1 MNQLMKSNSRGYLF
15 GFEFDINRSVFSAA
29 ALIIIVF
36 VVFTLSFQNTA
47 EIIFLRLR
55 DILTNQLGWLLIAIA
70 NIILTIAILIALSPL
85 GRVRLGGDDKSPE
98 YSYGAWFSMLFAAG
112 MGIGL
117 LFYGV
122 AEPLAHFQSAMI
134 GPTEVNGERT
144 DYAPLTGAPDQQ
156 AKAQSLAMAATLFHW
171 ALHPWAIYAMMAL
184 GFALTRFN
192 LKLPLTV
199 RSIFYPI
206 FGEKIWGWRGDV
218 IDVLAI
224 FATMFG
230 LATSLGLGAS
240 QTASGIEHLLG
251 VANTTTLQLGLIVCI
266 TGLATCSVVL
276 GLDKGVK
283 RLSEINLGLASLL
296 LLFILLLGPTY
307 FLVSL
312 LLDSIF
318 AYITHL
324 PALAAPSGR
333 EDQLFSTGWTA
344 FYLSW
349 WISWSPFVGIF
360 IARISIGRTV
370 REFIG
375 CVLLAPTC
383 GCILWMTVFGGTAI
397 ALNDSYP
404 EIATAEVS
412 LQLFVMLEQL
422 PLTEITTI
430 VSLFLAIVFFV
441 TSSDSGSM
449 VIDSLA
455 SSGQLKTPVPQRIFW
470 CGLGGVVAAALV
482 LGGGLIALQAMAV
495 STGLPFAFV
504 LLLGTAATVHSLI
517 KVWKASGK
525 SKIKDGGR

>member
-1 MNQLMKSNSRGYLF
+1 MDPTLKPNKNGRVLGLS
-15 GFEFDINRSVFSAA
+15 FDINWNVFSTA
-29 ALIIIVF
+29 ALVIIAF
-36 VVFTLSFQNTA
+36 VIFTLSFQSTA
-47 EIIFLRLR
+47 ELLFLKLR
-55 DILTNQLGWLLIAIA
+55 DVLTDQLGWLLIAVA
-70 NIILTIAILIALSPL
+70 NIILIVAVVLAISPV
-85 GRVRLGGDDKSPE
+85 GKVRLGGVNKRPE

-122 AEPLAHFQSAMI
+122 AEPLAHFQSAI
-134 GPTEVNGERT
+134 GGPTEVNGQRT
-144 DYAPLTGAPDQQ
+144 DFAPLGGALDNRVE
-156 AKAQSLAMAATLFHW
+156 AQGLAMAATLFHW

-184 GFALTRFN
+184 GFALTSFN

-206 FGEKIWGWRGDV
+206 LGKKIWGWPGDI

-251 VANTTTLQLGLIVCI
+251 ISNTTSLQLVLIICI

-283 RLSEINLGLASLL
+283 RLSEINLGLAALL
-296 LLFILLLGPTY
+296 LLFILLLGPTFY
-307 FLVSL
+307 LISLIVDSVS
-312 LLDSIF
+312 
-318 AYITHL
+318 AYLINL
-324 PALAAPSGR
+324 PALATPLGR
-333 EDQLFSTGWTA
+333 EDQLFSTSWTA
-344 FYLSW
+344 FYLAW

-360 IARISIGRTV
+360 IARISMGRTV
-370 REFIG
+370 REFIC

-383 GCILWMTVFGGTAI
+383 GCILWMTIFGGAAI
-397 ALNDSYP
+397 EMNLNNP
-404 EIATAEVS
+404 EIAAADVS

-422 PLTEITTI
+422 PLTEITTV

-455 SSGQLKTPVPQRIFW
+455 SGGQLNTPVPQRIFW
-470 CGLGGVVAAALV
+470 CGLGGMVAAALV
-482 LGGGLIALQAMAV
+482 IGGGLVALQAMAV
-495 STGLPFAFV
+495 STGVPFAIV

-517 KVWKASGK
+517 KIWGVKTE
-525 SKIKDGGR
+525 